1 MSNLTRISLKH
12 KKKQLLTVGI
22 TLPILTFGVGQAV
35 TSAELINEEE
45 FQLST
50 PFPTLTV
57 SISQAKLNSNTSA
70 KFYPAARGDTTKK
83 CNWLGICEQEE

>member
-1 MSNLTRISLKH
+1 MSPLSRINLKQ

-35 TSAELINEEE
+35 TSAGLINQED

-50 PFPTLTV
+50 PFPTPTV
-57 SISQAKLNSNTSA
+57 STSQAKINSNTSDT
-70 KFYPAARGDTTKK
+70 FYPAARGDTTKK